1 MCGYEEEP
9 GRPRAGSWGPLRVSS
24 EWPGLSRRGWQD
36 VPEWFWWAEGASRR
50 QSSSRFSSGLKQPRG
65 SHPRSGAGSI
75 LRPESGLVPDRRGQ
89 GCWGGSVLARTE
101 SQSSLCVSV
110 CWGCSAEPGQK
121 SHIEQSG
128 RKGVTV
134 AFQQPPPPPSPG
146 AVWLTFGPFVS

>member
-50 QSSSRFSSGLKQPRG
+50 QSRSRFSSGRKQPRG

-89 GCWGGSVLARTE
+89 GCWGAVSWQEQKARVL
-101 SQSSLCVSV
+101 SV
-110 CWGCSAEPGQK
+110 CLSVGAARLSQAGKATSNNLGE
-121 SHIEQSG
+121 
-128 RKGVTV
+128 KG
-134 AFQQPPPPPSPG
+134 
-146 AVWLTFGPFVS
+146 